1 MAESLGHGNSRAHTE
16 ARIHHIQRH
25 RISEG
30 IASDVSAEDRFL
42 SLHGLLHGIEGCP
55 VRAAGTEDRRADRQG
70 RRVGQVNLFQARLNA
85 EESVQDAGAQFHAVF
100 PVVRHAAVQFAA
112 DLQVQVML
120 PGGFENLFLNVRA
133 EFLNAST
140 LVCVL
145 LGYPAAYIIAKYS
158 EKVKMRW
165 VLIITLPTWINML
178 VRTYAWTGILQEDG
192 VINSFLKIFGIGPV
206 AFMYTDFAVILGMVY
221 NFLPFMIIQIYT
233 SLTKMD
239 YSLIEAAKDL
249 GANPGKCFTKV
260 TLPLSMPGVI
270 SGITLVFL
278 PSVSS
283 FCIPRMLGGGS
294 YVMVGTIIES
304 QFLTAGDWNFGSA
317 ISLIMAIIIMI
328 SMYITKKV
336 DKGEKLEAMN
346 A

>member
-1 MAESLGHGNSRAHTE
+1 MKQFRKMVYPYLIWSTVMIAVPMLLILLYAFT
-16 ARIHHIQRH
+16 
-25 RISEG
+25 SEG
-30 IASDVSAEDRFL
+30 NTVTRFL
-42 SLHGLLHGIEGCP
+42 FSLKNFKRFLTDKTFLDVLLRSLRI
-55 VRAAGTEDRRADRQG
+55 
-70 RRVGQVNLFQARLNA
+70 
-85 EESVQDAGAQFHAVF
+85 AVETT
-100 PVVRHAAVQFAA
+100 VI
-112 DLQVQVML
+112 
-120 PGGFENLFLNVRA
+120 
-133 EFLNAST
+133 
-140 LVCVL
+140 CVL
-145 LGYPAAYIIAKYS
+145 LGYPTAYVIAKYT

-192 VINSFLKIFGIGPV
+192 VINSILGAFGIRPV

-221 NFLPFMIIQIYT
+221 NFLPFMVIQIYT

-239 YSLIEAAKDL
+239 YSLIEAASDL
-249 GANPGKCFTKV
+249 GANPRKCFTKV

-328 SMYITKKV
+328 SMYITRKV
-336 DKGEKLEAMN
+336 DKGEKMEGATQS
-346 A
+346 